1 LRRMETVKGALR
13 RLASQG
19 HVESADIRTLAL
31 DAASP
36 FESRRDAIIVVL
48 ATEDPTREIL
58 RDLLH
63 TGDHFVTTETLKI
76 IKYLG
81 TEWALPDLVAGART
95 NDDPLQ
101 RALFLPGLLQ
111 HIEEIPKR
119 RTSC

>member
-1 LRRMETVKGALR
+1 MRNVPKDGPPREGRIPARLRRMETVKGALR

-19 HVESADIRTLAL
+19 HVEPADIRTLAL

-36 FESRRDAIIVVL
+36 FESRRDAITVVL

-81 TEWALPDLVAGART
+81 TEW
-95 NDDPLQ
+95 
-101 RALFLPGLLQ
+101 
-111 HIEEIPKR
+111 
-119 RTSC
+119 